1 MKIAVVS
8 HSCVVAIN
16 RKIYFELAKFRDI
29 ELTLFA
35 PSYWKSDI
43 RMKIERADESEGE
56 KGRIIYIN
64 PYFAGNG
71 SLYFYEYRFKKELRA
86 IKPDI
91 IFIDEEPWSLS
102 ALQTVY
108 FSSIF
113 KPLILFYTKQNIYKR
128 YPFPFNQTQKYI
140 FHSAVK
146 GVAVSRECETILRR
160 HGFNKNINLLPHAVD
175 TANFCRKE
183 SNKLRG
189 QMGLKG
195 FIFGYIGRLTREKGL
210 LTLLEASYILKNRQV
225 SPSPLPIAML
235 RSNGS
240 PSSPQRGEGW
250 GEEGFKILIVG
261 DGYLK
266 NEMNMFISKRG
277 LEDIVIIHPS
287 VPHNSVSE
295 YLNCI
300 DTFILPSMT
309 TTRWKEQFGRVIIES
324 LSCGVPVIGSDS
336 GAIPEL
342 ISDTGGGIIF
352 PQGNAEVLSE
362 KMSQIMNNHDLRFQV
377 IEKGERSVRERYS
390 IKAVAQQLYQ
400 ILA

>member
-29 ELTLFA
+29 ELTLFT

-43 RMKIERADESEGE
+43 RLKIERADESEGE
-56 KGRIIYIN
+56 EGRIIYIN

-86 IKPDI
+86 IKPEI
-91 IFIDEEPWSLS
+91 IFIHEEPWSLS

-113 KPLILFYTKQNIYKR
+113 KPKIFFYTNQNIYKK
-128 YPFPFNQTQKYI
+128 YPFPFNHIQKHI
-140 FHSAVK
+140 FQSAVE
-146 GVAVSRECETILRR
+146 GVAVSRECETVLQR
-160 HGFNKNINLLPHAVD
+160 HGFNRNINLLPFAVD
-175 TANFCRKE
+175 TAIFCRKE
-183 SNKLRG
+183 SGKLRG

-210 LTLLEASYILKNRQV
+210 LTLLEAAYILKN
-225 SPSPLPIAML
+225 
-235 RSNGS
+235 NN
-240 PSSPQRGEGW
+240 ED
-250 GEEGFKILIVG
+250 FKILIVG

-266 NEMNMFISKRG
+266 DEMEMFISKRG
-277 LEDIVIIHPS
+277 LEDIIVIHPS
-287 VPHNSVSE
+287 VPHHSVSE
-295 YLNCI
+295 YLNCM
-300 DTFILPSMT
+300 DTFILPSIT
-309 TTRWKEQFGRVIIES
+309 TAHWKEQFGRVIIES
-324 LSCGVPVIGSDS
+324 LSCRVPVIGSDS

-352 PQGNAEVLSE
+352 PEDNAEVLSK
-362 KMSQIMNNHDLRFQV
+362 KMSQIMNNHDLRFQL
-377 IEKGERSVRERYS
+377 IGKGERSVRERYS
-390 IKAVAQQLYQ
+390 IEAVAQKLHS
-400 ILA
+400 ILLHRKL

>member
-1 MKIAVVS
+1 MRVAVVS

-16 RKIYFELAKFRDI
+16 RKIYFELAKFSDI
-29 ELTLFA
+29 ELTLFT

-71 SLYFYEYRFKKELRA
+71 SLYFYEYRFKKELKD
-86 IKPDI
+86 IKPEI
-91 IFIDEEPWSLS
+91 IFIHEEPWSLS

-113 KPLILFYTKQNIYKR
+113 KPRILFYTNQNIYKR
-128 YPFPFNQTQKYI
+128 YPFPFNQIQKYM
-140 FHSAVK
+140 FSSAAE
-146 GVAVSRECETILRR
+146 GVAVSMECETVLRR
-160 HGFNKNINLLPHAVD
+160 HGFNKNITLLPFAAD
-175 TANFCRKE
+175 TAVFCRKE

-195 FIFGYIGRLTREKGL
+195 FIYGYIGRLTREKGL
-210 LTLLEASYILKNRQV
+210 LTLLEASYILKNDK
-225 SPSPLPIAML
+225 SI
-235 RSNGS
+235 NK
-240 PSSPQRGEGW
+240 ED
-250 GEEGFKILIVG
+250 FKILIVG

>member
-210 LTLLEASYILKNRQV
+210 LTLLEASYILKNDK
-225 SPSPLPIAML
+225 SI
-235 RSNGS
+235 NK
-240 PSSPQRGEGW
+240 ED
-250 GEEGFKILIVG
+250 FKILIVG